1 MKNVLSY
8 SLMLEAPMQHLN
20 NPTIQSS
27 RFAKCMIL
35 LMTIA
40 SAVIAISPLAIAL
53 PEDSQQPIH
62 ISSDSAIRDDKR
74 GLTIYEGDVDITQ
87 GTLNIRADKVTIY
100 SDAKQVTKMIALGK
114 PARFKQKPEPEK
126 GDVIAKADTIEY
138 RVTKKIIT
146 LTDNASLDQDGS
158 KITGD
163 KIDYDINAARIEAA
177 GSSQP
182 ENGNG
187 RVNVVIPP
195 APSQNTPE

>member
-1 MKNVLSY
+1 
-8 SLMLEAPMQHLN
+8 MQHLN
-20 NPTIQSS
+20 DSTMQSS
-27 RFAKCMIL
+27 RFTKCLTL
-35 LMTIA
+35 LITIA
-40 SAVIAISPLAIAL
+40 SITIATSPLAIAL

-177 GSSQP
+177 GSEQP
-182 ENGNG
+182 ESGNG

-195 APSQNTPE
+195 ATTSQDTPQ